1 MAAQFPVAI
10 RWSPIPARRRRWVRL
25 RAQVWQRRT
34 GSRSPNTKAGPP
46 FIVLLIAVCTAA
58 SAAPFPRMEVNR
70 ATVALVALALI
81 VSVPMGV
88 LYLHER

>member
-1 MAAQFPVAI
+1 MVANTC
-10 RWSPIPARRRRWVRL
+10 PTLGVRL